1 MISFFKRITQF
12 LFHDI
17 WRITEYEL
25 SKGKRISYRLVKVTV
40 IAVRGL
46 KDDQLKVRASALTY
60 SIMFALV
67 PLIALFIAV
76 GKGFGFDD
84 IVQNWLE
91 QALIAQKDLIP
102 FIMDFVH
109 KYLETAQ
116 GGVFV
121 GIGIVILLY
130 SVMNFFKQFEDAFN
144 SIWQVQ
150 KSRSYLRQFTTYFS
164 ALFLVPVFI
173 IFSSGISIFIQNIT
187 TKNEFFTIFSPFV
200 QFLVKMTP
208 YLIIWIVFTLIYLVI
223 PNTRVKFGNAV
234 IAGLIAGTSFQVFQS
249 LYIFIQV
256 YLSRYN
262 LVYGS
267 FAAIPLLL
275 LWLQISCL
283 IVLLGAEISYAAQNL
298 QNYEYEGDS
307 NNISTRYKK
316 FLSLFLT
323 YTIVKRFE
331 NNENAINN
339 DELAA
344 TYKLPIRLTNQL
356 LTELTEAEI
365 IVEIV
370 DEDLRTKAYIPAI
383 DINQLTVQMMM
394 ERLDTQGSELFLSK
408 KHPKIDELWQR
419 HLNFNKK
426 LDELSEGV
434 LVKDLLP
441 TDETNY

>member
-1 MISFFKRITQF
+1 MVSFFKRITQF
-12 LFHDI
+12 IFHDI
-17 WRITEYEL
+17 WRITEHEL
-25 SKGKRISYRLVKVTV
+25 SKGKRIPYRLVKVII
-40 IAVRGL
+40 IAIRGL

-84 IVQNWLE
+84 IVQSWLE
-91 QALIAQKDLIP
+91 QALIAQRDLIP

-109 KYLETAQ
+109 RYLETAQ
-116 GGVFV
+116 GGIFV

-130 SVMNFFKQFEDAFN
+130 SVMNFFKQFENAFN

-187 TKNEFFTIFSPFV
+187 AKNELFTIFSPFV
-200 QFLVKMTP
+200 QFLVKMAP
-208 YLIIWIVFTLIYLVI
+208 YFIIWLVFTLIYLVI
-223 PNTRVKFGNAV
+223 PNTKVKFGNAL
-234 IAGLIAGTSFQVFQS
+234 IAGLIAGTAFQVFQN

-262 LVYGS
+262 MVYGS

-331 NNENAINN
+331 NNENAIKD
-339 DELAA
+339 DEIAA

-356 LTELTEAEI
+356 LTELTNAAI

-394 ERLDTQGSELFLSK
+394 ERLDTQGSELFLAE
-408 KHPKIDELWQR
+408 KHPKIDELWKR

-426 LDELSEGV
+426 INKINEGV
-434 LVKDLLP
+434 LVKDLLK
-441 TDETNY
+441 TEEAMD